1 MSLRISSA
9 ALAFILVGGCEQESP
24 PPKGDTIECAI
35 GAGADYSAVCTLE
48 RVGADTYLI
57 HTPDGSFRRLR
68 FDPEAGEFGSVDGAD
83 ELEILGQDGAVA
95 EFSIAGDRYRIPH
108 AMVRGEAE

>member
-9 ALAFILVGGCEQESP
+9 ALAVALVSGCAQESP
-24 PPKGDTIECAI
+24 PPEGDTIDCAI
-35 GAGADYSAVCTLE
+35 GPGADYSAVCTLE

-95 EFSIAGDRYRIPH
+95 EFSIASDRYRIPH
-108 AMVRGEAE
+108 TMVRDETK